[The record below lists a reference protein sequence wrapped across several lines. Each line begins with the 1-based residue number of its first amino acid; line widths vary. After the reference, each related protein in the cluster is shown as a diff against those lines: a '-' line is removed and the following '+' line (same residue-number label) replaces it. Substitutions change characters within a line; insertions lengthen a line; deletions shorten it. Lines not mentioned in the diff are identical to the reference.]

1 MKISNETKIGILAI
15 VAIAFLILGFNFLK
29 GKNLF
34 DKNDKVYAVFPK
46 VTGLVNSN
54 AVFLNGL
61 QIGRVFEIKERTK
74 NINDGIVVTINLSRD
89 VNIPSN
95 SVTYI
100 NTDIM
105 GTASMIIEPGNST
118 TYLQDGDTLQTS
130 IKVGLMEE
138 LSGNINPTIQTLNGT
153 LYSLDSLVQVA
164 GTYFDPATK
173 NNFHKIV
180 ANLTTASVAMNRL
193 ISAQNSS
200 LNRSLDNMNAITA
213 NLAANND
220 KITGTLTNVEKA
232 TGKLANA
239 ELEETVAELQKTVNG
254 LNQVIAKANARD
266 GSLGLLLNDKKL
278 YNNLENTTRSLNI
291 LLDDIRV
298 HPKRYIN
305 VSVFG
310 RKDKSTPL
318 SAPLVVDSVS
328 LNAPKP

>member
-15 VAIAFLILGFNFLK
+15 VAIAFLVLGFNFLK

-34 DKNDKVYAVFPK
+34 DKNDKLYAVFPK
-46 VTGLVNSN
+46 VTGLLNSN
-54 AVFLNGL
+54 AVYLNGL
-61 QIGRVFEIKERTK
+61 QVGRVYDIKERTK

-89 VNIPSN
+89 VNIPAN

-100 NTDIM
+100 SADIM
-105 GTASMIIEPGNST
+105 GTASMIIEPGNAGQ
-118 TYLQDGDTLQTS
+118 YLQDGDTINTV
-130 IKVGLMEE
+130 IKKGMLDAITA
-138 LSGNINPTIQTLNGT
+138 NINPTIQTLDGT
-153 LYSLDSLVQVA
+153 LQSLDSLIQVA

-180 ANLTTASVAMNRL
+180 ANLSAASNAMNRM
-193 ISAQNSS
+193 ITAQNSS
-200 LNRSLDNMNAITA
+200 LNRSLDNVNTITS

-232 TGKLANA
+232 TGKLSNL

-254 LNQVIAKANARD
+254 LNAVIAKANATD

-278 YNNLENTTRSLNI
+278 YNNLENTTRSMNI
-291 LLDDIRV
+291 LLDDIRM

-318 SAPLVVDSVS
+318 TAPLEVDSVS